1 MINDRI
7 KNVLSSSYKIYIEQ
21 ITHVISLYLLV
32 AVIGGICSYILEK
45 SGSMSSIQN
54 LIFYISSELFLVGL
68 SLGLVKVLILI
79 VKNQPTNMGMLFSS
93 FDLILKS
100 FNASILF
107 SLAIFLMILPGLII
121 VLMACNIDSLFMA
134 IISSIDLTA
143 SPPSLNFGNDFSNI
157 EIYNKPLFILGIAV
171 AIINVIWCAIRLQ
184 FYQYF
189 IVDEQQSAF
198 KSLKSS
204 YVLTDNQ
211 IDILLQ
217 FAILILGINF
227 LGLLCFGIGLIITIP
242 FSLLAMSKLY
252 LSLKQGVL

>member
-1 MINDRI
+1 MLNDRI
-7 KNVLSSSYKIYIEQ
+7 KNLLASSYKLYTEQ
-21 ITHVISLYLLV
+21 ITHIISLYLLV
-32 AVIGGICSYILEK
+32 AIIGGVCSYILNQ

-68 SLGLVKVLILI
+68 SLGLVKVLVLI
-79 VKNQPTNMGMLFSS
+79 TKNQPNSIGMLFSS
-93 FDLILKS
+93 FDLIFKS

-107 SLAIFLMILPGLII
+107 SIAIFLMILPGLII
-121 VLMACNIDSLFMA
+121 ILMACNIDSLFVA
-134 IISSIDLTA
+134 IISSIDLTTP
-143 SPPSLNFGNDFSNI
+143 SPTINFDNGLFDVN
-157 EIYNKPLFILGIAV
+157 IYNKPLFMLGLAV
-171 AIINVIWCAIRLQ
+171 CIINVIWCALRLQ

-189 IVDEQQSAF
+189 IVDEGHSAF

-204 YVLTDNQ
+204 FALTDNR

-217 FAILILGINF
+217 FTLVILGINF
-227 LGLLCFGIGLIITIP
+227 LGLLFFGVGLIITIP

>member
-1 MINDRI
+1 
-7 KNVLSSSYKIYIEQ
+7 
-21 ITHVISLYLLV
+21 
-32 AVIGGICSYILEK
+32 
-45 SGSMSSIQN
+45 
-54 LIFYISSELFLVGL
+54 
-68 SLGLVKVLILI
+68 
-79 VKNQPTNMGMLFSS
+79 
-93 FDLILKS
+93 
-100 FNASILF
+100 
-107 SLAIFLMILPGLII
+107 
-121 VLMACNIDSLFMA
+121 MACNIDSLFMA
-134 IISSIDLTA
+134 IISSLDLTA

-189 IVDEQQSAF
+189 IVDEQHSAF